1 MDPYNKMKSLKD
13 KGGKIIGCFPLYPPL
28 ELFHS
33 MGLTPV
39 VLWGLRDS
47 VKTSAAADLH
57 LQSYACSVARH
68 LVEFVLSDQAMFMDG
83 LFMYNACD
91 TLRNLPE
98 ILRCGL
104 DDNGRSLPVFKMHI
118 PMAPREQTRTSGY
131 LRAKILSLIMELEET
146 FGVVFSP
153 EEFRHSVALY
163 REMRLL
169 CKELEGR
176 VAKGSLSY
184 GRFSQI
190 IQEGCFT
197 TVEDH
202 IALMKDILKVDP
214 LFRNDSAMPSPA
226 VAIIISGIL
235 PPPPKLIDALEDAG
249 FRVAGNDI
257 ASQRRSYDY
266 TPKAA
271 DNPCSYYVDFYFNHF
286 PCPTLLYSADKRIAT
301 IKNLAAGAEARGF
314 VFIGEKFCE
323 DEYFEIPY
331 LQKILKE
338 MGIPTL
344 PLEISIED
352 DKNSTACVTRLE
364 AFSEMLRG

>member
-1 MDPYNKMKSLKD
+1 MDKDNKIKALKD

-39 VLWGLRDS
+39 VLWGLRDF
-47 VKTSAAADLH
+47 VKTSAAADRH

-68 LVEFVLSDQAMFMDG
+68 LVEFVLSDQGRFMDG

-98 ILRCGL
+98 ILHCGL
-104 DDNGRSLPVFKMHI
+104 EENGRSLPVFKMHI
-118 PMAPREQTRTSGY
+118 PMAPQEQTRTSGY
-131 LRAKILSLIMELEET
+131 LNARILSLIMELEET

-153 EEFRHSVALY
+153 ERFRHSVALY
-163 REMRLL
+163 REMRWL
-169 CKELEGR
+169 CKELESR

-184 GRFSQI
+184 GRFSRI
-190 IQEGCFT
+190 IQEGYFS
-197 TVEDH
+197 TVEDQ
-202 IALMKDILKVDP
+202 IESMKNILKVDP
-214 LFRNDSAMPSPA
+214 LSLNKSASPA

-235 PPPPKLIDALEDAG
+235 PPPPGLIDAIEDAG

-266 TPKAA
+266 TPDAA
-271 DNPCSYYVDFYFNHF
+271 DNPCGYYVDFYFNHF
-286 PCPTLLYSADKRIAT
+286 PCPTLLYSADNRIAA
-301 IKNLAAGAEARGF
+301 IKNLVTGAGARGF

-323 DEYFEIPY
+323 DEYFEIPH
-331 LQKILKE
+331 LERILKE

-352 DKNSTACVTRLE
+352 DANNKAYVTRLE
-364 AFSEMLRG
+364 AFSEVLRG

>member
-1 MDPYNKMKSLKD
+1 MDLDNKMKSLKD
-13 KGGKIIGCFPLYPPL
+13 KGGRFIGCFPLYPPL

-39 VLWGLRDS
+39 VLWGLRDF
-47 VKTSAAADLH
+47 VKTSARADRH

-68 LVEFVLSDQAMFMDG
+68 LVEFVLSDQGRIMDG

-98 ILRCGL
+98 ILHCGL
-104 DDNGRSLPVFKMHI
+104 EENGRPLPVFKMHI
-118 PMAPREQTRTSGY
+118 PMAPQEQTRTSGY
-131 LRAKILSLIMELEET
+131 LNAKILSLIMELEEI

-153 EEFRHSVALY
+153 ERFRHSVALY
-163 REMRLL
+163 REMRSL
-169 CKELEGR
+169 CKELESR
-176 VAKGSLSY
+176 VARGAISY
-184 GRFSQI
+184 GRYSRI
-190 IQEGCFT
+190 MQEGCFT

-202 IALMKDILKVDP
+202 IESMKDILKEEP
-214 LFRNDSAMPSPA
+214 LCRNDSVVPSHAAP
-226 VAIIISGIL
+226 IIISGIL

-249 FRVAGNDI
+249 LRVAGNDI

-266 TPKAA
+266 TPETA
-271 DNPCSYYVDFYFNHF
+271 DNPCIYYVDFYFNHF
-286 PCPTLLYSADKRIAT
+286 PCPTLLYSANKRIAT
-301 IKNLAAGAEARGF
+301 IKNLVARTGARGF

-331 LQKILKE
+331 LERILKE
-338 MGIPTL
+338 MSIPTL

-352 DKNSTACVTRLE
+352 DKNSTAYATRME
-364 AFSEMLRG
+364 AFSEMLRS

>member
-1 MDPYNKMKSLKD
+1 MDLDNKMKSLKD
-13 KGGKIIGCFPLYPPL
+13 KGGRIIGCFPLYPPL

-39 VLWGLRDS
+39 VLWGLKDS
-47 VKTSAAADLH
+47 VKTSATADRH

-68 LVEFVLSDQAMFMDG
+68 LVEFVLSDQGRIMDG

-98 ILRCGL
+98 ILHCGL
-104 DDNGRSLPVFKMHI
+104 EENGRSLPVFKMHI
-118 PMAPREQTRTSGY
+118 PMAPQEQTRTSGY
-131 LRAKILSLIMELEET
+131 LNAKILSLIMELEET
-146 FGVVFSP
+146 FGVLFSP
-153 EEFRHSVALY
+153 ERFRHSVALY
-163 REMRLL
+163 REMRSL
-169 CKELEGR
+169 CKELESR
-176 VAKGSLSY
+176 VARGAISY
-184 GRFSQI
+184 GWYSRI
-190 IQEGCFT
+190 MQEGCFIT
-197 TVEDH
+197 IEDH
-202 IALMKDILKVDP
+202 IALMKDILKVNP

-226 VAIIISGIL
+226 IAIIISGIL

-249 FRVAGNDI
+249 LRVAGNDI

-266 TPKAA
+266 TPETA

-301 IKNLAAGAEARGF
+301 IKNLVARTGARGF

-338 MGIPTL
+338 MGVATL

-352 DKNSTACVTRLE
+352 DLNSTAYVTRLE
-364 AFSEMLRG
+364 AFSEMLRS

>member
-39 VLWGLRDS
+39 VLWGLKDS
-47 VKTSAAADLH
+47 VKTSGRADLH

-68 LVEFVLSDQAMFMDG
+68 LVEFVLSDQGRIMDG

-98 ILRCGL
+98 ILHCGL
-104 DDNGRSLPVFKMHI
+104 EENGRSLPVFKMHI
-118 PMAPREQTRTSGY
+118 PMAPQEQTGTSGY

-169 CKELEGR
+169 CKELESR
-176 VAKGSLSY
+176 VARGAISY

-190 IQEGCFT
+190 IQESYFT

-202 IALMKDILKVDP
+202 IALMKDTLKEDP
-214 LFRNDSAMPSPA
+214 LFRNDSVGPSPA

-266 TPKAA
+266 TPEAA

-301 IKNLAAGAEARGF
+301 IKNLASGAGARGF

-352 DKNSTACVTRLE
+352 DLNSTACVTRLE